1 MEVLPVLLILIAAG
15 YLIWRV
21 TRRDPDPALKAS
33 EPAGHIRGNGEFDC
47 EVVGE
52 SHYQKALER
61 IAGGRSEDGAEHDC
75 IAVLVPEPQ
84 NKHDRNAIR
93 VDIDGRTV
101 GYLSRSDAIDLGK
114 VLRGKGLG
122 GAILTVNAMIVGGWD
137 RGGDDR
143 GHFGVRL
150 DIPSDD

>member
-1 MEVLPVLLILIAAG
+1 MEALPVILLLIAAG

-21 TRRDPDPALKAS
+21 TRRDRGRLSTAAK
-33 EPAGHIRGNGEFDC
+33 PAGHIRGNGEFDC

-52 SHYQKALER
+52 SHYQTALER
-61 IAGGRSEDGAEHDC
+61 IAGGRSDDGAEHGC
-75 IAVLVPEPQ
+75 TAVLVPEPQ
-84 NKHDRNAIR
+84 NKHDKNAIR
-93 VDIDGRTV
+93 VDIDGVTV
-101 GYLSRSDAIDLGK
+101 GYLSRSDARDLGK

-122 GAILTVNAMIVGGWD
+122 GTTLTVNAMIVGGWD
-137 RGGDDR
+137 RGGGDR

>member
-1 MEVLPVLLILIAAG
+1 MEALPVVLILIAAG
-15 YLIWRV
+15 YLIWRI
-21 TRRDPDPALKAS
+21 TRRDPDRAPKAS
-33 EPAGHIRGNGEFDC
+33 EPAGHIRGNREFDC

-61 IAGGRSEDGAEHDC
+61 IAGGRSDDGAEHDC

-93 VDIDGRTV
+93 VDIDGMTV
-101 GYLSRSDAIDLGK
+101 GYLSRSDARDLGK

-137 RGGDDR
+137 RGGGDR

>member
-33 EPAGHIRGNGEFDC
+33 ELAGHIRGNGEFAC

-93 VDIDGRTV
+93 VDIDGMTV
-101 GYLSRSDAIDLGK
+101 GYLSRSDARDLGK

-137 RGGDDR
+137 RGGGDR